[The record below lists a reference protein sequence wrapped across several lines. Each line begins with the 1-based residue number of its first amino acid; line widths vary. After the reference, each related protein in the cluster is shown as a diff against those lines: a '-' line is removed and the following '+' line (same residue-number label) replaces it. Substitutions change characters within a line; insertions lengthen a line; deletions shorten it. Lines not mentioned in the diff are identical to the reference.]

1 MEKVYKFSEETI
13 KQRKKLMV
21 LMALIMLVAMIIFAF
36 ILTGTMDIKDLKL
49 FIKILSVMV
58 VIITLEMFIVSRI
71 MFKKLRTLEI
81 VLTENG
87 IERRGG
93 KFTELIQFKDLMK
106 IKVSK
111 EPSGKIAFIKL
122 KSSKKSFTVA
132 GFENMDDLEN
142 EIKVRVEDTTQIKI
156 KIWKYNWN
164 SNMTSLYSAIVMTI
178 IIALIMK
185 FGLNIYHIFNKIFGI
200 GFAIYFLVFRPISKN
215 AGKRF
220 RLFETITGVL
230 IIVFMGISII
240 LDLIG

>member
-1 MEKVYKFSEETI
+1 MQKIYKFSEETI

-21 LMALIMLVAMIIFAF
+21 LMALIMLVAMIIFTF

-49 FIKILSVMV
+49 FIKILSVMA
-58 VIITLEMFIVSRI
+58 VIITLEIFIVSRI

-93 KFTELIQFKDLMK
+93 KFIELIQFKDLMK

-122 KSSKKSFTVA
+122 KSSKKLFTVA

-142 EIKVRVEDTTQIKI
+142 EIKERVEDSTIIKI
-156 KIWKYNWN
+156 KKWKYNWN
-164 SNMTSLYSAIVMTI
+164 SNINSLYSAIIMTI
-178 IIALIMK
+178 IIVSIMK
-185 FGLNIYHIFNKIFGI
+185 LGSNVYYVFNKIFGI
-200 GFAIYFLVFRPISKN
+200 GLAIYFLTFRPISKN

-220 RLFETITGVL
+220 RLFETIIGVL

-240 LDLIG
+240 LDVIR